1 VRGGIYVA
9 KVIFNEDLCKG
20 CELCVNACPKKI
32 IEMDLGKINTKGYHP
47 ATIKPENMD
56 KCIACGFCAMMCP
69 DVVITVIK

>member
-1 VRGGIYVA
+1 MA

>member
-1 VRGGIYVA
+1 MA

-56 KCIACGFCAMMCP
+56 KCIACGFCAMM
-69 DVVITVIK
+69 